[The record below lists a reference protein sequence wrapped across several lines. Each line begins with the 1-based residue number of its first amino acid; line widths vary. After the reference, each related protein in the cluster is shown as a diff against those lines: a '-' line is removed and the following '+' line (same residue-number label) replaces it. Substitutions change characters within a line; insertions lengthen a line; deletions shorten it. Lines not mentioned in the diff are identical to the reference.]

1 MPLKLAGGRLDCDS
15 TRVVIMGTS
24 ARTVST
30 GVAAP
35 NKGRAAVAESSHG
48 NLLLALATALDPF
61 ASFDR
66 KFPSVSAVYFPAAK
80 DGGRPHPRVAC
91 FPLLCLWLLGLEWG

>member
-30 GVAAP
+30 YTGVAVP
-35 NKGRAAVAESSHG
+35 NKGGAAVAESSHE
-48 NLLLALATALDPF
+48 NWLLALATALDPF
-61 ASFDR
+61 ASFAR
-66 KFPSVSAVYFPAAK
+66 YIIP
-80 DGGRPHPRVAC
+80 
-91 FPLLCLWLLGLEWG
+91 